1 MKNKAAPFLFIM
13 SFFTFLVSAPVA
25 SNAAKTISLADI
37 SHIHAMSVDRSDPGK
52 LFLVTHKGLF
62 LASSD
67 GKAVAV
73 SRGGEDFTSFASNPI
88 DPSVF
93 IATETSVNGNK
104 LGVVW
109 SDNGGKSWTA
119 LARSDQGKNDFHSLA
134 ISPSDPRVLYGVNEG
149 LRVSRNAGR
158 SWQDAGPPPAEI
170 FDIAVSNDDTN
181 TLFAATRKAL
191 YVSRDGGKSWDYAY
205 MLLKPATMVSV
216 TPKGKIYAFIYGV
229 GLVMADELNLNWT
242 VVSKDFQ
249 DRYLLDLAVD
259 PANPDKLY
267 AAVDTGSVM
276 ASKDGGRTWTTFENN
291 EKATLAAVS
300 RGQEL
305 FEENCQACHGVRG
318 VGERPKDM
326 YAKDEYGFV
335 APPLD
340 NSAHAW
346 HHSDVDILE
355 TILNGSDRNKRMIA
369 WKQKLSRDDAEN
381 ILAYIK
387 SIWTFRSQACQGER
401 HMQCM

>member
-1 MKNKAAPFLFIM
+1 MSNKAISVLFTLGLSTVLVAAPRP
-13 SFFTFLVSAPVA
+13 SHAE
-25 SNAAKTISLADI
+25 KTISLTDI
-37 SHIHAMSVDRSDPGK
+37 SHIHALSIDRRDPKK
-52 LFLVTHKGLF
+52 LYLATHKGLF

-67 GKAVAV
+67 GKAEPV
-73 SRGGEDFTSFASNPI
+73 SKGGEDFTSFTSHPG

-93 IATETSVNGNK
+93 IATETSINGNK

-119 LARSDQGKNDFHSLA
+119 LAGSDQGKNDFHSLA
-134 ISPSDPRVLYGVNEG
+134 ISPSDPSVLYGVNET

-158 SWQDAGPPPAEI
+158 TWQDAGPPPAEI
-170 FDIAVSNDDTN
+170 FDIAVSNDDTD

-191 YVSRDGGKSWDYAY
+191 YISRDGGKSWDYAY
-205 MLLKPATMVSV
+205 MLLKPATMVTV
-216 TPKGKIYAFIYGV
+216 TPKGKLYAFIYGV

-242 VVSKDFQ
+242 IISKDFQ

-259 PANPDKLY
+259 PTDPDRLY

-276 ASKDGGRTWTTFENN
+276 TSKDGGKTWTTFENH
-291 EKATLAAVS
+291 EKTTLAAVT
-300 RGQEL
+300 RGQQL
-305 FEENCQACHGVRG
+305 FEENCQACHGARG

-326 YAKDEYGFV
+326 YAEDEYGFV

-340 NSAHAW
+340 NSAHGW
-346 HHSDVDILE
+346 HHSDLGIVE
-355 TILNGSDRNKRMIA
+355 TILNGSERNKRMIA
-369 WKQKLSRDDAEN
+369 WKQKLSREDAEN

-387 SIWTFRSQACQGER
+387 SIWTFRSKACQGAR